1 MVDGCLGCCFTSYIA
16 GGPSQVEIA
25 VSGQYYVYLEDGRP
39 SQVKTCRLL
48 TVFSSK
54 AAEAAA
60 AETAVATAAA
70 AAAAGAVASAA
81 AAQ

>member
-39 SQVKTCRLL
+39 SQVITCRLP
-48 TVFSSK
+48 TIFSSK

-60 AETAVATAAA
+60 AEAAAAETVA
-70 AAAAGAVASAA
+70 AAAAGAVAAA
-81 AAQ
+81 AAA